1 MSMTV
6 FKRGSD
12 MVLSKTGF
20 VPFVVASVGLTAS
33 AMNAV
38 AKTAIRL
45 VVRLLTSAPLVRI
58 RPGKTLQ
65 E

>member
-1 MSMTV
+1 MYLCAEHV
-6 FKRGSD
+6 AVAGSIA
-12 MVLSKTGF
+12 V
-20 VPFVVASVGLTAS
+20 SVGLTAS

-45 VVRLLTSAPLVRI
+45 VVRLLASAPLS
-58 RPGKTLQ
+58 